1 MQRTQIHLALHAEN
15 EHFAKTKN
23 DLVTKVSNCDHF
35 LQHRDRL
42 RKLEEQS
49 KAMNN
54 KLNFVETLQG
64 EMQNIKRLEDRIV
77 NLEEKTN
84 ETALVAGDDL

>member
-1 MQRTQIHLALHAEN
+1 
-15 EHFAKTKN
+15 
-23 DLVTKVSNCDHF
+23 
-35 LQHRDRL
+35 
-42 RKLEEQS
+42 
-49 KAMNN
+49 MNN